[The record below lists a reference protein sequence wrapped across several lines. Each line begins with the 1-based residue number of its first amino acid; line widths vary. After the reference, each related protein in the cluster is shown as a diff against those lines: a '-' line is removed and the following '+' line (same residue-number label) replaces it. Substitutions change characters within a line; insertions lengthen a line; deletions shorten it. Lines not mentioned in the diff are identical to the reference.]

1 MCWPGV
7 KLREARDLG
16 KGMVMEMRVVEGRS
30 FIVALAGDWSML
42 RWMMRRMYM
51 APASRM

>member
-1 MCWPGV
+1 MCWPAM

-16 KGMVMEMRVVEGRS
+16 KGTVMETRVVEGRS

-42 RWMMRRMYM
+42 RWMMRRM
-51 APASRM
+51 